1 MKKLLLLFIAL
12 VTLNSFSQDKTT
24 YDKVALNEVF
34 ISQKGEE
41 IQFKEILDKYKG
53 QTIFIDIWASWC
65 SDCVGSIPKLKIL
78 QLESKEVVYVML
90 SLDKTPELWK
100 KGLEKH
106 KLEGEHY
113 LFTKKWKQSDFCKSI
128 TLDWIPRY
136 MIVGK
141 DGTIKMYKAIEIND
155 EKIMKAFKEDK

>member
-1 MKKLLLLFIAL
+1 MKKLLLVLITL
-12 VTLNSFSQDKTT
+12 VTLNSFSQEKTSFDKI
-24 YDKVALNEVF
+24 ALEETFLTNE
-34 ISQKGEE
+34 GEE
-41 IQFKEILDKYKG
+41 IQFKNILDKYKG

-78 QLESKEVVYVML
+78 QLQANDVVYVML
-90 SLDKTPELWK
+90 SLDKTPELWR
-100 KGLEKH
+100 KGIKQH
-106 KLEGEHY
+106 NLEGEHY
-113 LFTKKWKQSDFCKSI
+113 LFTNKWKQSEFCKSI

-141 DGTIKMYKAIEIND
+141 NGTIKMYKAIEVND